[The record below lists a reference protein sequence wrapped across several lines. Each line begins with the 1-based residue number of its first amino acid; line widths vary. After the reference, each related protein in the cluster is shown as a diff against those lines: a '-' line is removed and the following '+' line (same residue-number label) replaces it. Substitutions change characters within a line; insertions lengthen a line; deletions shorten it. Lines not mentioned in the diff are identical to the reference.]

1 MPHHKIWYGPNLA
14 EVGSMFQHQ
23 RRDVEVSEGSH
34 VGRPIFRDLKGF
46 HQVNSYTNSQTATLF
61 LLYPVL
67 LCCNSGILDIKLHD
81 YFITELVTGC
91 FTSPPL
97 LAWGR
102 VRWWKHGKGP
112 SCPRRPSHGLLWHGP
127 TWPTN
132 NQTTTQKSARGRNSC
147 GKKDIL
153 CWPGRLKT
161 NTRIQSVFLFVEV
174 QCPTKSD
181 WMIQELEDSI
191 SELVSDTFLFGLSN
205 FHPYFPLFLFVVS
218 ALGRPKN
225 STKNPTERSE
235 KSWWSSHRLRELHRE
250 NGGTHGPWD
259 GTLNKSTQ

>member
-1 MPHHKIWYGPNLA
+1 
-14 EVGSMFQHQ
+14 MFQHQ

-46 HQVNSYTNSQTATLF
+46 HQVNSYTNSQTDTLL

-91 FTSPPL
+91 FTCPPL

-153 CWPGRLKT
+153 CWPGRWRQTQEFNQFSFLLKFNVQQNQT
-161 NTRIQSVFLFVEV
+161 EWFKNWRIPSLNWFRILFCLVF
-174 QCPTKSD
+174 P
-181 WMIQELEDSI
+181 I
-191 SELVSDTFLFGLSN
+191 STHIFRC
-205 FHPYFPLFLFVVS
+205 FLFVVS